1 MDVETF
7 LCQSRKKI
15 SFSKINLLNLRK
27 NLVGPWGSTQLGE
40 RSPKPVSQPKS
51 DTRKVSQPSGPQNR
65 PTCTCS
71 TLPRASARTS
81 PLRRPPPARYLRV
94 ARSRRMDAD
103 AAPTASGP
111 ISKGDPRLRA
121 DPDRAWTPIEP
132 GHGGEATRAQAGWLE
147 QAEEGAG
154 RGVLLLASATFLR
167 KLLNHHRNREK
178 VEFYDQVLTSCC
190 CCCRITLTLM
200 RDAAAAAAELQS
212 WGRLLIE
219 EHVTTITIL
228 TITHA
233 CESRLSNT

>member
-1 MDVETF
+1 
-7 LCQSRKKI
+7 
-15 SFSKINLLNLRK
+15 
-27 NLVGPWGSTQLGE
+27 
-40 RSPKPVSQPKS
+40 
-51 DTRKVSQPSGPQNR
+51 
-65 PTCTCS
+65 
-71 TLPRASARTS
+71 
-81 PLRRPPPARYLRV
+81 
-94 ARSRRMDAD
+94 MDAD

-190 CCCRITLTLM
+190 E
-200 RDAAAAAAELQS
+200 RDARCGSSSSRASKLGEIVDRGACYNDND
-212 WGRLLIE
+212 
-219 EHVTTITIL
+219 TYD
-228 TITHA
+228 HA
-233 CESRLSNT
+233 RV

>member
-1 MDVETF
+1 
-7 LCQSRKKI
+7 
-15 SFSKINLLNLRK
+15 
-27 NLVGPWGSTQLGE
+27 
-40 RSPKPVSQPKS
+40 
-51 DTRKVSQPSGPQNR
+51 
-65 PTCTCS
+65 
-71 TLPRASARTS
+71 
-81 PLRRPPPARYLRV
+81 
-94 ARSRRMDAD
+94 MDAD

-147 QAEEGAG
+147 QAEEGVG
-154 RGVLLLASATFLR
+154 RGALLLASATFLR

-178 VEFYDQVLTSCC
+178 VKFYNQVLTSCVKKHEC
-190 CCCRITLTLM
+190 EHG
-200 RDAAAAAAELQS
+200 DAAAAAAELQS

-219 EHVTTITIL
+219 EHVATITIL